1 MFQPRMRQGVALG
14 SIRFCRSSMSK
25 TCSQDRLKTAFP
37 ASELRVGTTNS
48 SITIPFETE
57 VGQVPIG
64 SPIPW
69 SAQMATKQTK
79 LISGGLDLGTI
90 LLLEETCDVF
100 SHAAVFRSGWYR
112 SKADDYTVSDIG
124 RQGQSRLSAVRNDCE
139 SQIVL
144 DQDYLPVVPRDRE
157 RGAPRRLYIDELP
170 ARPLLVGGPAR
181 EAPVAGPPQ
190 PAAPLPAQLHVL
202 AGPAVPHP
210 EVVTRQVG
218 DLLPRSDPPAA
229 DIVVRHVQS
238 PYVQRLV
245 PASDDGAI
253 LLNTVVVNNG
263 GNDQGEPLVLTHGY
277 GSGLGF
283 WATVLDALATATSRP
298 IIAVDWNGMG
308 ASSRTPFTKYRH
320 GGADANE
327 AAANAESY
335 FIEPFERWRQ
345 EMGIEKM
352 ALCGHSL
359 GGFLSAAY
367 ATKHPDR
374 VSNLIMVSPA
384 GLLSQPDGS
393 RLPADTLT
401 FQQKLLA
408 LGWANNITPQSIVR
422 AVGPWGHRLTDRMV
436 RARFHAMK
444 EDDLEVLSAYLYGIT
459 SAPPVRA
466 RIIVIQDGIV
476 TW

>member
-1 MFQPRMRQGVALG
+1 MNFLRVHYWSAAQRVKLLSLARLN
-14 SIRFCRSSMSK
+14 RLRRSLRNSTSW
-25 TCSQDRLKTAFP
+25 QDRLCRTQK
-37 ASELRVGTTNS
+37 SL
-48 SITIPFETE
+48 
-57 VGQVPIG
+57 
-64 SPIPW
+64 
-69 SAQMATKQTK
+69 
-79 LISGGLDLGTI
+79 LD
-90 LLLEETCDVF
+90 
-100 SHAAVFRSGWYR
+100 
-112 SKADDYTVSDIG
+112 K
-124 RQGQSRLSAVRNDCE
+124 
-139 SQIVL
+139 
-144 DQDYLPVVPRDRE
+144 
-157 RGAPRRLYIDELP
+157 
-170 ARPLLVGGPAR
+170 
-181 EAPVAGPPQ
+181 
-190 PAAPLPAQLHVL
+190 
-202 AGPAVPHP
+202 
-210 EVVTRQVG
+210 
-218 DLLPRSDPPAA
+218 
-229 DIVVRHVQS
+229 HVQS

-459 SAPPVRA
+459 SAPPGGEFSLNAILVPVMTGPERGVYARNPIGERLIRHLPDSIPLTIMFGDVDWMYNWKIQGIPLVQTGRTRLVRIPNSGHHIHLDNSPEFVSQVRWA
-466 RIIVIQDGIV
+466 LSDGHQ
-476 TW
+476 WR